1 MHLRRNLPPLIA
13 LLANMGLWLLLI
25 EINHYLALKSLHILV
40 PALFV
45 LYPGLNLGHIKGL
58 VVCLFTGLIQDAALP
73 LPSHDFF
80 TLALPTLHL
89 IIHRLRGKL
98 HREGGLDTALLAQ
111 LLNLATLLIL
121 TAILSPSLPG
131 GIAAHLPALLLQI
144 LLSQILLF
152 ALGSYFLNL
161 QRRLDKVFLSNTKD
175 EEAHTA

>member
-1 MHLRRNLPPLIA
+1 M
-13 LLANMGLWLLLI
+13 
-25 EINHYLALKSLHILV
+25 
-40 PALFV
+40 
-45 LYPGLNLGHIKGL
+45 
-58 VVCLFTGLIQDAALP
+58 
-73 LPSHDFF
+73 
-80 TLALPTLHL
+80 
-89 IIHRLRGKL
+89 
-98 HREGGLDTALLAQ
+98 LAQ

-161 QRRLDKVFLSNTKD
+161 QRRLGKVFLSNSKD